1 MTAPSVPRCGRI
13 PRCDGCQQPLI
24 GTALCRICA
33 AELEAYRAEQNADF
47 WEGS

>member
-1 MTAPSVPRCGRI
+1 MI

-33 AELEAYRAEQNADF
+33 QELEDYRTEMDDNY
-47 WEGS
+47 WEGDTA